1 MANLADKLKAFLG
14 KDKVTI
20 ADSESTLVIQERV
33 NGEFLPPYL
42 EPLDG
47 AVLSEE
53 RMLKVKAHI
62 NDVLIPEYFENGAR
76 TILLRTCCY
85 RRQKYKG
92 DEMISD
98 EIMHNE
104 PYTEN
109 ET

>member
-1 MANLADKLKAFLG
+1 MANLADRLKSLFS
-14 KDKVTI
+14 KNRVTI
-20 ADSESTLVIQERV
+20 LNSESTLVIVVRD
-33 NGEFLPPYL
+33 GEEYLQPYI

-47 AVLSEE
+47 VVLSEE
-53 RMLKVKAHI
+53 RMLKVHAHI